1 MKIFF
6 GADHAG
12 LELKNEIKDF
22 LNEREGIEIED
33 LGAQTLDEEDDY
45 PGYAFAVAKKVAS
58 NPDAKGILVCGSGQG
73 MSIAANRIKG
83 VRAALA
89 WDEKSAT
96 ASKTDDDANVLVLPA
111 RFIDK
116 YQAQAMVDAWL
127 SAEFKTA
134 PKYHRRLDEIEH
146 FDG

>member
-12 LELKNEIKDF
+12 LELKNELVEHINQK
-22 LNEREGIEIED
+22 EGFDTED

-45 PGYAFAVAKKVAS
+45 PGYAFAVAKKIAADS
-58 NPDAKGILVCGSGQG
+58 EAKGILVCGSGQG

-89 WDEKSAT
+89 WDPKSAA
-96 ASKTDDDANVLVLPA
+96 ASKSDDDANVLVLPA
-111 RFIDK
+111 RFVDID
-116 YQAQAMVDAWL
+116 QAKNMVDAWL

-146 FDG
+146 FNG